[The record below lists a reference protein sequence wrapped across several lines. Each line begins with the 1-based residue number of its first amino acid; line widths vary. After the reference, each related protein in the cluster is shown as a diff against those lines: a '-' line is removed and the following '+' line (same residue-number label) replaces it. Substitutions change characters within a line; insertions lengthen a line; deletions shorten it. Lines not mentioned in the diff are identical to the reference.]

1 MLYSR
6 SFAALA
12 ALAVLA
18 AGVFPAAAGQK
29 DGGAVPA
36 VRAQVL
42 SLLASAKETPTCEEW
57 KGLGKGTVEV
67 LSERLASGEEAP
79 ALRTRAAFGLGC
91 FEGNAQAAKALRAAA
106 RDEKL
111 AALVRNPALVGL
123 AKVEK
128 EKALPEIEKAL
139 SAGDPMTRLAG
150 VEAAEELGKDG
161 ARRILQKRL
170 AKEPLPV
177 VQNRMREAMGEGAG
191 SPASVPEK

>member
-6 SFAALA
+6 SFAVLSF
-12 ALAVLA
+12 LAVLA
-18 AGVFPAAAGQK
+18 AALPAAAGQK

-42 SLLASAKETPTCEEW
+42 SLLASTKETPTCEDW
-57 KGLGKGTVEV
+57 KGLGKGAVEV

-91 FEGNAQAAKALRAAA
+91 FEGNVQAAKALRAAA

-111 AALVRNPALVGL
+111 AALVRNPALVSL

-128 EKALPEIEKAL
+128 EKAIPEIEKAL

-161 ARRILQKRL
+161 ARRVLQKRL

-177 VQNRMREAMGEGAG
+177 VQNRMREAMGEGAKG
-191 SPASVPEK
+191 PAPVPEKK